1 MKIIQKVGLLL
12 IAVVATTQ
20 LHAQTN
26 LTEALTKAKQEN
38 KHVFINFS
46 GSDWCKSCI
55 ILKNTILNTA
65 DFKEFANKN
74 LVVLNVDFPRSKK
87 NQLSELQIK
96 ANEELA
102 EKYNSKGQFPTIVL
116 LNGEGKIVG
125 KTGYKK
131 LSPSQYIDHIN
142 SFLH

>member
-102 EKYNSKGQFPTIVL
+102 EKYNSNGQFPTIVL